1 MFCCLIELIY
11 NVFITFTSAIRTF
24 IYVRLL
30 LLSAGEETELVVQT
44 VHFLCTYNRIFF
56 YMICMGFGSLSFKN
70 EQQPGVHVRIVAG
83 SVSEHSEGSEVKESM
98 SVAFQGLH

>member
-1 MFCCLIELIY
+1 
-11 NVFITFTSAIRTF
+11 
-24 IYVRLL
+24 
-30 LLSAGEETELVVQT
+30 
-44 VHFLCTYNRIFF
+44 
-56 YMICMGFGSLSFKN
+56 MGFGSLSFKN